1 MDKQRNNGE
10 RAVPKYSERNLFRN
24 YFVNNNVLYAG
35 LGSNQGGCDEMPET
49 NFLKNHVVK
58 VNVRKA
64 KYRIQN
70 DTETTGL
77 KIIKESVVAGNVY
90 VAVK

>member
-1 MDKQRNNGE
+1 MDKQRNNDE
-10 RAVPKYSERNLFRN
+10 RAMRKYSERNLFR
-24 YFVNNNVLYAG
+24 YHFVNKNMLYAG

-70 DTETTGL
+70 GTETTGL
-77 KIIKESVVAGNVY
+77 EIIKVSVVAGNVY